1 MNKFKICHK
10 FLFYQVNIV
19 FYQVKSVIL
28 PSDIMIL
35 PSDIMI
41 LPSDIMVLPN
51 DWKLFIS
58 VNVEIF
64 LRCDFATNWVL
75 VLLIIVNL
83 GIWVALIVI
92 GNMNLKETFDKD
104 SGIYSWSQFSSVGY
118 CSTQEVDV
126 CGANFTCEEYLST
139 YESDI
144 GQKSYS

>member
-1 MNKFKICHK
+1 MSKFKICHK

-51 DWKLFIS
+51 DWKFFIS
-58 VNVEIF
+58 VNVEVF

-75 VLLIIVNL
+75 VWLIIVNL
-83 GIWVALIVI
+83 ATWYLSGSYCYWEYESQRNIWQRLGNLQLITILKCWILDISTDWAEIFCMIVI
-92 GNMNLKETFDKD
+92 
-104 SGIYSWSQFSSVGY
+104 
-118 CSTQEVDV
+118 
-126 CGANFTCEEYLST
+126 
-139 YESDI
+139 
-144 GQKSYS
+144 